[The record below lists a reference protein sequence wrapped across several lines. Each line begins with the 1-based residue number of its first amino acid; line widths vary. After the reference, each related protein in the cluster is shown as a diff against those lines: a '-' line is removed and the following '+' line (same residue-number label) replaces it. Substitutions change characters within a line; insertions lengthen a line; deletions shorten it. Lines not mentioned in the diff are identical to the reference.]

1 MIIIHTHF
9 TSIHTQHFIELA
21 QVQLT
26 LTATLIGPVAYKL
39 ELPDSSRI
47 HPVFHV
53 SMLKQFHQVNT
64 TPTHTTLALPPVA
77 VGNELVISPLPF

>member
-26 LTATLIGPVAYKL
+26 LTATLIEQLGSNKLIGPLTIIIENRLNHQLTTTKL
-39 ELPDSSRI
+39 NYS
-47 HPVFHV
+47 
-53 SMLKQFHQVNT
+53 QVCNMI
-64 TPTHTTLALPPVA
+64 VK
-77 VGNELVISPLPF
+77 NES

>member
-26 LTATLIGPVAYKL
+26 LTATLIEQLGSNKLIGPLTIIIENRLKHQLTTTKL
-39 ELPDSSRI
+39 NYS
-47 HPVFHV
+47 
-53 SMLKQFHQVNT
+53 QVCNMI
-64 TPTHTTLALPPVA
+64 VK
-77 VGNELVISPLPF
+77 NES